1 MEFSVRNIVIGV
13 VAVILIILI
22 IRWWWGSANKLAG
35 FNDAKKVTK
44 IDAGKLAQSNASNYA
59 YSSWFYVDDWSYR
72 YGEPKIILGRLDKDL
87 LPSPSIILG
96 AIENNLKIET
106 TVYPSSTTH
115 DSSTEPDSSTI
126 TDSSIHTCN
135 VDNIPIQKWVNVIV
149 SLNGRTLDVYID
161 GKLVRTCV
169 LPGVAKIANDAPV
182 YVTPLGGFSG
192 YTSNVHYYAN
202 SLNPQEAYN
211 IYRAGYGGSSM
222 DFPYQ
227 VKIEYLKDG
236 QEQGSLTL

>member
-106 TVYPSSTTH
+106 TVYPSSTSATTDH
-115 DSSTEPDSSTI
+115 ST
-126 TDSSIHTCN
+126 HTCN
-135 VDNIPIQKWVNVIV
+135 VDNVPIQKWVNVIV
-149 SLNGRTLDVYID
+149 SLNGRTLDVYLD

-192 YTSNVHYYAN
+192 YTSSINYYAN

-211 IYRAGYGGSSM
+211 IYRGGYGDFSM
-222 DFPYQ
+222 DFPYRI
-227 VKIEYLKDG
+227 KIEYLKDG
-236 QEQGSLTL
+236 QEKGSLTL

>member
-1 MEFSVRNIVIGV
+1 MEFSVRNIVIAV
-13 VAVILIILI
+13 VLVILLILI
-22 IRWWWGSANKLAG
+22 IRWLLGSANKLTG

-59 YSSWFYVDDWSYR
+59 YSAWFSVDDWSYR

-87 LPSPSIILG
+87 LPSPAIILG

-106 TVYPSSTTH
+106 TVYPSSTAKEH
-115 DSSTEPDSSTI
+115 ST
-126 TDSSIHTCN
+126 HTCN
-135 VDNIPIQKWVNVIV
+135 VDNVPIQKWVNVIV
-149 SLNGRTLDVYID
+149 SLNGRTLDVYLD

-169 LPGVAKIANDAPV
+169 LQGVAKIANNAPV
-182 YVTPLGGFSG
+182 YITPLGGFSG
-192 YTSNVHYYAN
+192 YTTDVNYYAN

-211 IYRAGYGGSSM
+211 IYRAGYGGYSM

>member
-13 VAVILIILI
+13 VVVILIILI
-22 IRWWWGSANKLAG
+22 IRWWTSSSNKLAG

-44 IDAGKLAQSNASNYA
+44 IDSSNLENSNASNYA
-59 YSSWFYVDDWSYR
+59 YSAWFYVDDWSYR
-72 YGEPKIILGRLDKDL
+72 YGEDKIILGRMDADL
-87 LPSPSIILG
+87 LPSPAIMLG

-106 TVYPSSTTH
+106 AVYPTSLTPNDEFTVH
-115 DSSTEPDSSTI
+115 K
-126 TDSSIHTCN
+126 CN

-149 SLNGRTLDVYID
+149 SVNGRTLDVYID

-169 LPGVAKIANDAPV
+169 LPGVAKIANTAPV
-182 YVTPLGGFSG
+182 YITPLGGFSG
-192 YTSNVHYYAN
+192 YTTNIKYYGQ

-211 IYRAGYGGSSM
+211 IYRLGYGAALE
-222 DFPYQ
+222 FPYQ